1 MEPPLSGH
9 DARSNPTADATVLH
23 SVQFGDNIRHLISV
37 LKQHQPPHHFNADL
51 LTFPTNAALIE
62 RAAKFSVFAAEEVL
76 KNNINDSS
84 TYALMSHSTVR
95 SNCRVKSEPAET
107 VSYLNSSQPL
117 ASDPT
122 VINHDDNQRPA
133 LKRKE
138 REKKGK
144 TSSKESKC
152 EKFEDGEKKLPYV
165 HVRARRG
172 QATNSHSLAERAR
185 REKINGRMKLLQD
198 LVLGCSKISGT
209 TLVLDEIIYHVKSLQ
224 RQVEVL
230 SMKLAE
236 VNLRIDFNI
245 DDMMVVESGSLMDSN
260 FQDVMLPIMWPEVQG
275 NRNRQQYYQRQWDI
289 NMVKQPTCT

>member
-62 RAAKFSVFAAEEVL
+62 RAAKFSVFAAEEDVR
-76 KNNINDSS
+76 KMKAPPNKIVDRRD
-84 TYALMSHSTVR
+84 ALMSHSTVR

-107 VSYLNSSQPL
+107 PL

>member
-84 TYALMSHSTVR
+84 TCNTSPLR
-95 SNCRVKSEPAET
+95 SNIFFINENLVKSEPAET
-107 VSYLNSSQPL
+107 

-198 LVLGCSKISGT
+198 LVLGCSKVLNLSDIAIIILRGT
-209 TLVLDEIIYHVKSLQ
+209 L
-224 RQVEVL
+224 
-230 SMKLAE
+230 
-236 VNLRIDFNI
+236 F
-245 DDMMVVESGSLMDSN
+245 
-260 FQDVMLPIMWPEVQG
+260 
-275 NRNRQQYYQRQWDI
+275 
-289 NMVKQPTCT
+289 